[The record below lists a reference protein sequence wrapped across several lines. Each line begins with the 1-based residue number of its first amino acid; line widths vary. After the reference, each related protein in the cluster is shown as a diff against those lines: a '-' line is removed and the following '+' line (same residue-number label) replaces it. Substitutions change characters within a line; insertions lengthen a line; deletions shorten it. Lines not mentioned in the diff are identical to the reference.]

1 MRMPFICWDIMH
13 LFFSTLCGLNISL
26 FHVVYQSIATLYVAS
41 TLSNLLVCWVTFDL
55 HLRRTNINLKRKKDL
70 SNLDTK
76 SQAAYK
82 LHGNEEVAGDLHV
95 VRSSQASHEGWAWF
109 TDRRIFTQ
117 FLLQFKDN
125 FASTDRAIMCHFNA
139 LGFNEQSSSF
149 IYFYLFF
156 LANIQGLEVS
166 F

>member
-1 MRMPFICWDIMH
+1 M
-13 LFFSTLCGLNISL
+13 
-26 FHVVYQSIATLYVAS
+26 
-41 TLSNLLVCWVTFDL
+41 SNLLVCRTTFDL

-70 SNLDTK
+70 SNLDTE
-76 SQAAYK
+76 SPAAYK
-82 LHGNEEVAGDLHV
+82 LHGNEEVADDLHV

-109 TDRRIFTQ
+109 TDRRVFAQ
-117 FLLQFKDN
+117 FLLKFKGI
-125 FASTDRAIMCHFNA
+125 FFTSTDRAIMCHFNA

-149 IYFYLFF
+149 IYILFIF